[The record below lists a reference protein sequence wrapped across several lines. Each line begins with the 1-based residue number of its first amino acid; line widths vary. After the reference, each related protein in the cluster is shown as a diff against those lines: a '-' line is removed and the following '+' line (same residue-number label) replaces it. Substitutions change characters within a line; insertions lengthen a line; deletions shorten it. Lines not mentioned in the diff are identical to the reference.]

1 MQSRDDYAEFSVTPK
16 AVLVHDPVATGAFA
30 TMEGID
36 DPARLVRDLLFRER
50 PDALLYARQHH
61 AFVELLRK
69 HVQRV
74 IYLSEVVGEHE
85 FFEAT
90 RANPNQVFTRDSI
103 ITLPW
108 LPDAYITPNMAK
120 ALRRPESRATEL
132 ALQRLG
138 LREIIRLPEHLFLEG
153 GDVIPYSREGR
164 RTLLVGYG
172 RRTRVET
179 LFYLQQ
185 MLIPQYADEII
196 GLELAP
202 WRMNLDGGFV
212 PIAEDVVVSDI
223 ESIIGAIHFD
233 AHTHRAFNVF
243 EMLRDLGTK
252 VIETTSDES
261 VFGQACNCL
270 CLGGRKVIYYDLNPR
285 VFAELQLHDIEVYST
300 PGSELVK
307 GRGGPRCMSRPIYRA
322 PAAFVNR

>member
-1 MQSRDDYAEFSVTPK
+1 MEFRSDYAEFSAIPQ
-16 AVLVHDPVATGAFA
+16 AVIVHDPVATGAFA
-30 TMEGID
+30 TMEDID
-36 DPARLVRDLLFRER
+36 DPAQLVRELLFRER
-50 PDALLYARQHH
+50 PEARLYARQHL
-61 AFVELLRK
+61 AFVELLRE
-69 HVQRV
+69 HVERV
-74 IYLSEVVGEHE
+74 IYLSEIIGEHE
-85 FFEAT
+85 FFDAA

-108 LPDAYITPNMAK
+108 LPGGYITPHMAK
-120 ALRRPESRATEL
+120 ALRRPESAATGL

-138 LREIIRLPEHLFLEG
+138 LSEIIRLPEHLFLEG

-172 RRTRVET
+172 RRTQVET

-185 MLIPQYADEII
+185 MLIPEYADEII

-212 PIAEDVVVSDI
+212 PIAEDVVVSNS
-223 ESIIGAIHFD
+223 ESIIAAIHFD
-233 AHTHRAFNVF
+233 AHTHRALNVF
-243 EMLRDLGTK
+243 DMLRDLGTK
-252 VIETTSDES
+252 VIDTTADES

-270 CLGGRKVIYYDLNPR
+270 CLGERRVIYYDLNPR
-285 VFAELQLHDIEVYST
+285 VRAELERHGIEVHST

-307 GRGGPRCMSRPIYRA
+307 GRGGPRCMSRPIYQS
-322 PAAFVNR
+322 PLS